1 MRISDWSSDVCSS
14 DLAAVAGL
22 PDHALQRLERGVLSI
37 LVDPALQGLDD
48 HRVLA
53 NTAVLHRHLAQP
65 LPDFRLVAARAHEAG
80 QRLPGDGEHHDLEAG
95 GAAGG
100 AGDVGGVDGDHVS
113 RAWGM
118 WIRVWEFGIW
128 ELGGG
133 VAENL
138 L

>member
-53 NTAVLHRHLAQP
+53 NTAVLHRHLVQP

-80 QRLPGDGEHHDLEAG
+80 QRLPGVGDPPVLAEGD
-95 GAAGG
+95 AAGG
-100 AGDVGGVDGDHVS
+100 AFDVGRDDGVNVS
-113 RAWGM
+113 RDSGFWVRG
-118 WIRVWEFGIW
+118 
-128 ELGGG
+128 
-133 VAENL
+133 
-138 L
+138 